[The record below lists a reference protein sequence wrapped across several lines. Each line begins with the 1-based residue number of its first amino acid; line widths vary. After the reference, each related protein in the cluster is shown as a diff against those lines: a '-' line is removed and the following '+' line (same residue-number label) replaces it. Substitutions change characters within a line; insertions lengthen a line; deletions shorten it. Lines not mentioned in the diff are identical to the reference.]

1 MGPVPERRGASEP
14 RDARELEDIGLYAV
28 IAAGLV
34 AGPPAFLFALAA
46 QPFVGRRRPESLG
59 AALAGLAVFALLWP
73 TAISQLA
80 ATMDAAISE
89 RGLLFGGLELAAAW
103 PHLWRWWLFAL
114 PLAPLLAVLIDTVRP
129 KRVAERQGAEER
141 RTERATVRR
150 ERRARR
156 QVGVPTD
163 EPAGPA
169 AAMGR
174 KVSGEAVLPT
184 HRGWVSLPLERL
196 ARHLLV
202 LGASGSGK
210 TETVL
215 RLVWAVA
222 RSSDWRIF
230 FLDAKGDEQTMRRF
244 HALMVDA
251 GRDVRLFP
259 REPYA
264 GWRGNAREIVNRLIG
279 LIDFATDGGGTYYRD
294 TAQNL
299 VRLAVEAPAGPPR
312 SAEDF
317 LARLRRER
325 LEALWLGCP
334 EAHDV
339 AAYSARQVDECRQRY
354 QSFFRAVGG
363 RLDGAWAFEDADCGF
378 LLLNELLYGEETA
391 KLARLLVE
399 DFKQFVASRKPD
411 ARRTL
416 LIVDE
421 FSALAEGTP
430 IARVVETVRSYGA
443 AVVLAPQVAEGMGG
457 PEATARIVGSV
468 GTVFLHQVPDPDAI
482 AALAGT
488 RLEVESSIQHEE
500 GRATGM
506 GSART
511 QHAYKVPPNEVR
523 ALSPGMCFVI
533 GSGKAAKVQVARAPE
548 VEATA
553 LPEPT
558 AEPAPP
564 AAVVSEPLRP

>member
-1 MGPVPERRGASEP
+1 MPERRRSSEP
-14 RDARELEDIGLYAV
+14 RDAREVEDVGLY
-28 IAAGLV
+28 ILTAAGLI
-34 AGPPAFLFALAA
+34 AGPPAFLLALAA
-46 QPFVGRRRPESLG
+46 QPLIGRRRVESLG
-59 AALAGLAVFALLWP
+59 AALGGLAAFVFLWP
-73 TAISQLA
+73 TAIGHLA
-80 ATMDAAISE
+80 AAAHAAVPE
-89 RGLLFGGLELAAAW
+89 RGLLFGGLDFEAAW
-103 PHLWRWWLFAL
+103 PHLWRWWLDAL
-114 PLAPLLAVLIDTVRP
+114 ALAPALAVLIDAVRP
-129 KRVAERQGAEER
+129 KRVAERQHAEER
-141 RTERATVRR
+141 RTERATTRR

-156 QVGVPTD
+156 QVGAPKDGPV
-163 EPAGPA
+163 GPA
-169 AAMGR
+169 ATMGR
-174 KVSGEAVLPT
+174 KVSGEAVLPV

-210 TETVL
+210 TETLL

-230 FLDAKGDEQTMRRF
+230 FLDAKGEEQTMRRF

-251 GRDVRLFP
+251 GRECRLFP

-264 GWRGNAREIVNRLIG
+264 GWRGDAREIVNRLIG

-294 TAQNL
+294 AAQNL

-391 KLARLLVE
+391 KLARFLVE

-411 ARRTL
+411 GRRTL

-548 VEATA
+548 VGAA
-553 LPEPT
+553 VLPEPT
-558 AEPAPP
+558 VAPTPP
-564 AAVVSEPLRP
+564 AAVVDAVSEPLRP